1 MRAQGGGD
9 VAEGRCPLC
18 RGALTAASLYTA
30 AQLQPVKTPVIELS
44 DSDDESAWEAAWKP
58 PAPKPEA
65 EEEEGTPGER
75 EFVSSTKLDAVVA
88 ALEQC
93 RT

>member
-1 MRAQGGGD
+1 M
-9 VAEGRCPLC
+9 AEGRCPLC
-18 RGALTAASLYTA
+18 RGALTAAQLYTA
-30 AQLQPVKTPVIELS
+30 AVLQPVKTPVIELG
-44 DSDDESAWEAAWKP
+44 DSDDENDWEAAWKP
-58 PAPKPEA
+58 PAPKTEP

-93 RT
+93 RA